1 MFIILF
7 FIFYKY
13 IIFKI
18 IIDIIILVYILLERG
33 LGGVMRCV
41 LCFSKL
47 LGHRIG
53 HTCLYKIYIYL
64 ILSMIKTVFILRT
77 DFKSLPNFSFSFSH
91 TTHIIFLKPFLNP
104 CTCLFSF
111 FITFVLHNGI
121 HLQCTWLF
129 CFTIIFY
136 CYYILLIL
144 QKFHINYQP
153 TSFRPPDQNECMVSS
168 LLLPL

>member
-53 HTCLYKIYIYL
+53 HTCVYKIYIF
-64 ILSMIKTVFILRT
+64 ILSMIKTVSILRT

-91 TTHIIFLKPFLNP
+91 TTHHFFKTFFESVHHLS
-104 CTCLFSF
+104 FSF

-153 TSFRPPDQNECMVSS
+153 TSFHPPDQNECMVSS

>member
-1 MFIILF
+1 
-7 FIFYKY
+7 
-13 IIFKI
+13 
-18 IIDIIILVYILLERG
+18 
-33 LGGVMRCV
+33 
-41 LCFSKL
+41 
-47 LGHRIG
+47 
-53 HTCLYKIYIYL
+53 
-64 ILSMIKTVFILRT
+64 MIKTVSILRT
-77 DFKSLPNFSFSFSH
+77 DFKSIPNF
-91 TTHIIFLKPFLNP
+91 FLFFPHHAHHFIKNFFESVHLS
-104 CTCLFSF
+104 FSF